1 MSCPT
6 ECKFSV
12 HIDVRNTLKCA
23 QLISDVFYAHDY
35 LLYAASAKSLFFCLS
50 VFQMYVPSFCL
61 SVCQG
66 GVSPPCSFVCLSVKV
81 CPLLII
87 LSVCLSR
94 VDLFLITLTIC
105 PSKVGP
111 VLVFFSICLSGVSYR
126 YLPCFFPYAKDRSP
140 PCPFV
145 YLSAKSMSLRY
156 LFCRPSVSEG

>member
-1 MSCPT
+1 M
-6 ECKFSV
+6 
-12 HIDVRNTLKCA
+12 
-23 QLISDVFYAHDY
+23 
-35 LLYAASAKSLFFCLS
+35 FFTHMITFFMLHL
-50 VFQMYVPSFCL
+50 QN
-61 SVCQG
+61 
-66 GVSPPCSFVCLSVKV
+66 PCSFVYLSFKSRSPPFVYLSVRGVDPRLVLLSICLSKV

-87 LSVCLSR
+87 LSICLSR

-105 PSKVGP
+105 PSRVGP